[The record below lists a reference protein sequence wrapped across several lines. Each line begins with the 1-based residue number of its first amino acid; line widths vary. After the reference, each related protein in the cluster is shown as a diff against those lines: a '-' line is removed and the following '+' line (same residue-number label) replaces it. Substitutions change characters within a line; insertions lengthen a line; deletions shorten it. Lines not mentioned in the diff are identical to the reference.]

1 MKLGSKINYVSV
13 KKFHSENSYS
23 ILYSKTKL
31 IPQSFTQVMLN
42 LQSFSRIKWTFF
54 EWLMFCYKFKQFY
67 YNSKCSV
74 SYKNF
79 QLQNRVG
86 IEQRCDL
93 GFLLWD
99 KNASRTSAFNIGSRL
114 KTPVLPLWV
123 TRCNDV
129 IGILFNPNKEL
140 LRSHNAEKRF
150 F

>member
-1 MKLGSKINYVSV
+1 
-13 KKFHSENSYS
+13 
-23 ILYSKTKL
+23 
-31 IPQSFTQVMLN
+31 ML
-42 LQSFSRIKWTFF
+42 
-54 EWLMFCYKFKQFY
+54 FCYMFKEFCYHSQ
-67 YNSKCSV
+67 CSI
-74 SYKNF
+74 SFNNF
-79 QLQNRVG
+79 QAQNRVG

-99 KNASRTSAFNIGSRL
+99 KNSSRTSAFNIGSRL

-150 F
+150 LIFSSHIVKQRYTSAVVQILYLTED